1 MLTMNLIRIHLRTL
15 GVGTALVLGLSACIA
30 SPRIV
35 GPTHPSISPAMVRVF
50 ESPLIPRHYT
60 VVAKLDAAWY
70 GGCNSPGLDRIVLA
84 RLRRQAARLG
94 ANGILLIPSHRI
106 ASPWV
111 VLGQR
116 GPCSDQPLTK
126 LAEAIYVRP

>member
-1 MLTMNLIRIHLRTL
+1 MNLIRVHLRTL

-94 ANGILLIPSHRI
+94 ANGILLVLHRRI
-106 ASPWV
+106 TVIEQMVPGVSNCFP
-111 VLGQR
+111 
-116 GPCSDQPLTK
+116 QPLPK